1 MRKTHVIGIAIISL
15 LTVGSVAQAQTAAP
29 GVPQTRQQQ
38 GGRFKEGRGR
48 LLRGIE
54 LTAAEKAH
62 VKEIRQK
69 YKAQSATD
77 QQNRRELRQRE
88 LAEIR
93 SMLSPAQ
100 QTQFD
105 ANVKQLNER
114 RAGRKNG
121 RKGNRAPTAVG
132 PGINKS

>member
-38 GGRFKEGRGR
+38 GGRLKEGRGR

-69 YKAQSATD
+69 YRAQSATD
-77 QQNRRELRQRE
+77 RQNRRELRQRE

-93 SMLSPAQ
+93 AMLSPAQ

-114 RAGRKNG
+114 RAGRKKG
-121 RKGNRAPTAVG
+121 RKGNRVPTAVS

>member
-15 LTVGSVAQAQTAAP
+15 LTVAPVVQAQTAAP
-29 GVPQTRQQQ
+29 GVPQAREHR
-38 GGRFKEGRGR
+38 GAKVKEGRGR

-54 LTAAEKAH
+54 LSAAEKAQ

-69 YKAQSATD
+69 YRTQSATD
-77 QQNRRELRQRE
+77 QQNRRELRQHE

-93 SMLSPAQ
+93 ATLSPAQ

-114 RAGRKNG
+114 RADRKKGRTG
-121 RKGNRAPTAVG
+121 HRAATAVS
-132 PGINKS
+132 PGVNKS